1 MAIFLGSK
9 EVLEIGNVSEI
20 YLGSVLVFP
29 VGEKDPNDI
38 YLKYFIYTVDRSN
51 KTIIITGIH
60 YDLWYE
66 DFGNYDIII
75 PNTLKWMKVLLQ
87 A

>member
-1 MAIFLGSK
+1 MAIYLGSK

-20 YLGSVLVFP
+20 YLGSMLVFT
-29 VGEKDPNDI
+29 VNKDPNDI
-38 YLKYFIYTVDRSN
+38 YLKYFVYTIDKTN
-51 KTIIITGIH
+51 KTVTITDIY

-66 DFGNYDIII
+66 DFGNYNIII
-75 PNTLKWMKVLLQ
+75 PNTLNGMNVLLQ

>member
-9 EVLEIGNVSEI
+9 EVIEIGNVSEI
-20 YLGSVLVFP
+20 YLGAVLVYP
-29 VGEKDPNDI
+29 VNKDPNDI
-38 YLKYFIYTVDRSN
+38 YLKYFVYTVDN
-51 KTIIITGIH
+51 VNETVTITSIY

-75 PNTLKWMKVLLQ
+75 PNTLKGMKVLLQ